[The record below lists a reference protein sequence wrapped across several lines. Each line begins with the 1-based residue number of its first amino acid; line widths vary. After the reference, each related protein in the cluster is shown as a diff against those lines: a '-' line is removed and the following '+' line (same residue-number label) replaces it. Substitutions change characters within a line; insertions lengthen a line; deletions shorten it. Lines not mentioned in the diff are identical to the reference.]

1 MKFRATIQLD
11 GKTATGIPVPEE
23 VVAALG
29 PGKRPAVV
37 VTIGDFTYR
46 STVGSMG
53 GVYKIPVSADNR
65 QKAGVAAGDEI
76 EVEVEL
82 DTAPR
87 EIEVPDDLARALS
100 GDAAARRFFDG
111 LTASQKRAYVSWVES
126 AKKAETRDRRVTEA
140 VGMLREGRAQR

>member
-23 VVAALG
+23 VVTALG

-46 STVGSMG
+46 TTVGSMG

-65 QKAGVAAGDEI
+65 KQAGIAAGDEVDVDI
-76 EVEVEL
+76 EL

-87 EIEVPDDLARALS
+87 EVEVPDDLAQALN
-100 GDAAARRFFDG
+100 GEADAKRFFEG
-111 LTASQKRAYVSWVES
+111 LTASQKRAYVTWVES
-126 AKKAETRDRRVTEA
+126 AKKAETRERRVTEA
-140 VGMLREGRAQR
+140 VEMLREGRTQR